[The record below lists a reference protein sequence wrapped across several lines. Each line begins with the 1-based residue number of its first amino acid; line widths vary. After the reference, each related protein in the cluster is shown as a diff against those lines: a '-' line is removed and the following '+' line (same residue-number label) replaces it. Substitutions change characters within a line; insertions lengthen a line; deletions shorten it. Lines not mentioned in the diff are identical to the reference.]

1 MSNRTRPTFSP
12 EFRLEAAQ
20 LVVNRGR
27 SIRDAAEAMG
37 VGKSTMDK
45 WVRQLRAERN
55 GISPQATPMTPDQLR
70 IRELEK
76 RLRRVEEEKEI
87 PKKGYRS
94 LDVRL
99 PEQFSLIEKLKESH
113 AVALICDVFG
123 VNRSSYKYWVKRPS
137 MPSLKRIMLLSE
149 VRSAHK
155 DSNGSAGARTIATI
169 VTDRGIQLSRYR
181 ATRLMKELELVSC
194 QLPSHRYRRA
204 NQEHIAVPNKLD
216 REFAVSQPNQVWC
229 GDVTYIWSGQRWAYL
244 AVVIDLYARKPIGW
258 AMSLSPDSVL
268 TGQALSMA
276 FEARGRPKGVMFHS
290 DQGSHY
296 SSRKFRQHLWRYQI
310 EQSMSRRGNCWDN
323 APMERFFRS
332 LKTEWVPT
340 LGYRNFTD
348 AQQSITEYL
357 VGYYSQ
363 TRPHQHNR
371 GLSPNAAEGK
381 YWISH

>member
-1 MSNRTRPTFSP
+1 M
-12 EFRLEAAQ
+12 
-20 LVVNRGR
+20 
-27 SIRDAAEAMG
+27 
-37 VGKSTMDK
+37 
-45 WVRQLRAERN
+45 
-55 GISPQATPMTPDQLR
+55 
-70 IRELEK
+70 
-76 RLRRVEEEKEI
+76 
-87 PKKGYRS
+87 
-94 LDVRL
+94 
-99 PEQFSLIEKLKESH
+99 
-113 AVALICDVFG
+113 ALICDVFG
-123 VNRSSYKYWVKRPS
+123 VNRSSYKYWVKRPN
-137 MPSLKRIMLLSE
+137 MPSLKRIKLLSE

-194 QLPSHRYRRA
+194 QLPSHRYRKA

-258 AMSLSPDSVL
+258 AISLSPDSVL

-332 LKTEWVPT
+332 LKTEWVPA